1 MSLLFDGATRERR
14 NRWAALA
21 ALYLAMFMNI
31 LDVSVV
37 NLALPS
43 IRQGLGATDT
53 QLEWVLVVYVLAFA
67 AGLLPFGRFGDVVGR
82 GRVFRWG
89 VAGFTA
95 SSLACGL
102 APDIGTL

>member
-43 IRQGLGATDT
+43 IR
-53 QLEWVLVVYVLAFA
+53 
-67 AGLLPFGRFGDVVGR
+67 R
-82 GRVFRWG
+82 
-89 VAGFTA
+89 
-95 SSLACGL
+95 GL
-102 APDIGTL
+102 APRTPSWNGCWLFMYWPLPPVCCLSAGLETWSAGGGSSAGVSPGLPPVPWHAVWRLI

>member
-43 IRQGLGATDT
+43 IRRGLGATDT

-82 GRVFRWG
+82 GRSSAG
-89 VAGFTA
+89 V
-95 SSLACGL
+95 SPGL
-102 APDIGTL
+102 PPVPWHAVWRLI